1 MESSSSPRAAPS
13 QLLGA
18 VRTILVRDRVP
29 WLAFLGLAVLFLI
42 HLLPS
47 WTSLEP
53 IFVEWY
59 QGNVLALLLTIWAVE
74 HRLGEVASRAER
86 WFWHRIAGALGC
98 WFLGGVGWHLFSED
112 RAYLLEDFCLL
123 AFYLLLIFAALS
135 RPDRRGGAAPH
146 GRQREFEAAG
156 TVLFAAGLIF
166 YFILLPAWIARE
178 EYRSLVPAMCLYVT
192 LDAFLAWRF
201 LRLGQSAREERW
213 RVTYRLLGLA
223 GAAWLLTDLLD
234 LVTIL
239 LPESPIAV
247 GEPTPLDVLWYA
259 AYPPLILA
267 ARGRHHLPSPAPTA
281 PDDDGDAALRRS
293 HLVLYAFL
301 LPVLHLFFNAVGLL
315 DPVIRRPRD
324 VTALCYVVLLAVLI
338 RYQQRAQERAE
349 AELEADRLEA
359 ERRLWQAKE
368 QAEAANRAKSDFLA
382 NMSHEI
388 RTPMNG
394 VVGMTSLLL
403 ATPLDDRQ
411 RKYLETIRISADSLL
426 TIINEILDFAK
437 IESGETVLIDV
448 PFDLRALV
456 EDSLGLMAPMADEK
470 GIELGFSI
478 AGGSRDVLRGD
489 PNRIRQVLVNL
500 LGNAV
505 KFTRDGSV
513 RVGVE
518 TVGDPDEWLDEESTL
533 TEIGGKLVIKTT
545 PENHEQIEQLLAD
558 LKHRAVPEA
567 QQKEQVEQLADLVA
581 IDIRERLDDIERQ
594 RVELQIDQ
602 LERARFGIIN
612 DNPFKIAEHEPL
624 STFSVDVDTAS
635 YSFGRRAILSDRT
648 LPNPDAVRIEEWINY
663 FDYGYTAPTV
673 DPDKLPNGRLTT
685 AALEKLEA
693 ADESFVPFATD
704 VEVAQCPW
712 TPGNQLVRIGI
723 QAMDVNKDDRPPS
736 HLVFLLDVSGSMNSA
751 DKLGL
756 VQQGMPM
763 LLDQLNDNDKVS
775 IVVYAGASGLVLEA
789 AEASDKNKIKEAI
802 AMLRAGGSTAG
813 AEGIQLAYKL
823 AEKHFVAGGVNRVIL
838 CTDGDFNVGTSDT
851 DELVEL
857 VKAKANPEG
866 EAKNKGVYLSVMG
879 FGRGNLNDEMM
890 EKITNAGNGNY
901 HYIDSVNEAVKTM
914 SSQAGGTLVTVAKD
928 VKLQLEFN
936 PAKVASYRL
945 IGYENRVLRNEDF
958 NNDTVDAGDIGAG
971 HSVTALYEIVPVPVQ
986 AQKPEQAQP
995 DIDDLRYQKPRGL
1008 AAAAQLPE
1016 LLTLKL
1022 RYKPVDAEAE
1032 QGTSRKVVKHVPAEA
1047 VEFEKASES
1056 TRFASSVAAM
1066 GMILRGSPY
1075 RGTANTQWV
1084 AETVVNAKTHD
1095 PNGYRDEFFKLATQV
1110 GILETQR
1117 EEALRKDLVD

>member
-518 TVGDPDEWLDEESTL
+518 TVGDPDDGYLAHFTVADTGIGIPAEKIPHLFRPFSQVDTSTTRRYGGTGLGLAICRRLSELMGGEIWVES
-533 TEIGGKLVIKTT
+533 
-545 PENHEQIEQLLAD
+545 
-558 LKHRAVPEA
+558 
-567 QQKEQVEQLADLVA
+567 
-581 IDIRERLDDIERQ
+581 
-594 RVELQIDQ
+594 
-602 LERARFGIIN
+602 
-612 DNPFKIAEHEPL
+612 EPGVG
-624 STFSVDVDTAS
+624 STFHFTVSV
-635 YSFGRRAILSDRT
+635 R
-648 LPNPDAVRIEEWINY
+648 
-663 FDYGYTAPTV
+663 
-673 DPDKLPNGRLTT
+673 
-685 AALEKLEA
+685 
-693 ADESFVPFATD
+693 VP
-704 VEVAQCPW
+704 
-712 TPGNQLVRIGI
+712 
-723 QAMDVNKDDRPPS
+723 
-736 HLVFLLDVSGSMNSA
+736 
-751 DKLGL
+751 
-756 VQQGMPM
+756 
-763 LLDQLNDNDKVS
+763 
-775 IVVYAGASGLVLEA
+775 
-789 AEASDKNKIKEAI
+789 
-802 AMLRAGGSTAG
+802 
-813 AEGIQLAYKL
+813 
-823 AEKHFVAGGVNRVIL
+823 
-838 CTDGDFNVGTSDT
+838 
-851 DELVEL
+851 
-857 VKAKANPEG
+857 
-866 EAKNKGVYLSVMG
+866 
-879 FGRGNLNDEMM
+879 
-890 EKITNAGNGNY
+890 
-901 HYIDSVNEAVKTM
+901 
-914 SSQAGGTLVTVAKD
+914 
-928 VKLQLEFN
+928 
-936 PAKVASYRL
+936 
-945 IGYENRVLRNEDF
+945 
-958 NNDTVDAGDIGAG
+958 
-971 HSVTALYEIVPVPVQ
+971 
-986 AQKPEQAQP
+986 
-995 DIDDLRYQKPRGL
+995 
-1008 AAAAQLPE
+1008 
-1016 LLTLKL
+1016 
-1022 RYKPVDAEAE
+1022 DAEAE
-1032 QGTSRKVVKHVPAEA
+1032 RRIVRSRSPLLETADLAFHRILLAEDNEVNRQVALAMLKLLGCRADSVANGREA
-1047 VEFEKASES
+1047 VAAFEEGSYDFILMDVQMPEMDGFEATRRIRERCPPES
-1056 TRFASSVAAM
+1056 QPRIIAM
-1066 GMILRGSPY
+1066 TAHALRGD
-1075 RGTANTQWV
+1075 R
-1084 AETVVNAKTHD
+1084 E
-1095 PNGYRDEFFKLATQV
+1095 RC
-1110 GILETQR
+1110 LEAGMDDYLTKPLTLDALKRALLHQR
-1117 EEALRKDLVD
+1117 ESAAG